1 MAKKVF
7 DDFYKSGDS
16 SSDKKLKALRTVFDN
31 TGNLI
36 SALHTLKSI
45 ENEVYKNMLPPLE
58 MLSEEKKNE
67 MLKKLKDL
75 NFLSNK
81 NIAA

>member
-1 MAKKVF
+1 
-7 DDFYKSGDS
+7 
-16 SSDKKLKALRTVFDN
+16 
-31 TGNLI
+31 
-36 SALHTLKSI
+36 
-45 ENEVYKNMLPPLE
+45 MLPPLE
-58 MLSEEKKNE
+58 ILDEDKKKE

>member
-1 MAKKVF
+1 M
-7 DDFYKSGDS
+7 
-16 SSDKKLKALRTVFDN
+16 
-31 TGNLI
+31 
-36 SALHTLKSI
+36 

-58 MLSEEKKNE
+58 MLGEEKKKE

>member
-1 MAKKVF
+1 M
-7 DDFYKSGDS
+7 
-16 SSDKKLKALRTVFDN
+16 N

-36 SALHTLKSI
+36 SALHTLKSM

-58 MLSEEKKNE
+58 MLSREKKNE

-75 NFLSNK
+75 NCVL
-81 NIAA
+81 

>member
-1 MAKKVF
+1 M
-7 DDFYKSGDS
+7 S
-16 SSDKKLKALRTVFDN
+16 
-31 TGNLI
+31 
-36 SALHTLKSI
+36 LKSI

-75 NFLSNK
+75 NFLSKK